1 MTSSNLAIV
10 FTPSLIVPKVM
21 SVENLANQT
30 LVQLVVTFIEAGSI
44 LLSWNP
50 PFSPFHYC
58 NIKPTTCCYYNNFV
72 ASLSLFIL
80 CLIYNTKSLSSI
92 FSLSVY
98 GWLCILDIDR
108 RVFSGPIETEVANQ
122 QEKDQRYEG
131 GQQRCSSK
139 NPCKVGT
146 PYPSRTVVQSGGT
159 RKGIAIQK
167 LAICCRSVRTI
178 ACILQI
184 KCEMLCRVNGVIP
197 FSSLMKRKGY

>member
-1 MTSSNLAIV
+1 ML
-10 FTPSLIVPKVM
+10 FTFASLC
-21 SVENLANQT
+21 E
-30 LVQLVVTFIEAGSI
+30 
-44 LLSWNP
+44 
-50 PFSPFHYC
+50 
-58 NIKPTTCCYYNNFV
+58 
-72 ASLSLFIL
+72 ASLSTSSSTITCGIYEFIYIVP
-80 CLIYNTKSLSSI
+80 CIYNTKSL
-92 FSLSVY
+92 FFYLLSLLVY
-98 GWLCILDIDR
+98 GWLCILDIYR